1 MTVTA
6 ELELAHARD
15 VTITECQERLR
26 DMARVLIG
34 AQSADPTP
42 VNETAARLGQ
52 HFADA
57 ADALDTLR
65 TPTEIPSETRARLKQ
80 AGELS
85 YLITRAAAAGNVG
98 PGRFDSA
105 GPSFD
110 HFASDLWT
118 VMRLYELVGKEGA
131 TTG

>member
-26 DMARVLIG
+26 EMARGLIAAAPG
-34 AQSADPTP
+34 ETAP
-42 VNETAARLGQ
+42 VHEIAARLGQ

-80 AGELS
+80 AGELC

-118 VMRLYELVGKEGA
+118 VMRLYELAGKEG
-131 TTG
+131 G